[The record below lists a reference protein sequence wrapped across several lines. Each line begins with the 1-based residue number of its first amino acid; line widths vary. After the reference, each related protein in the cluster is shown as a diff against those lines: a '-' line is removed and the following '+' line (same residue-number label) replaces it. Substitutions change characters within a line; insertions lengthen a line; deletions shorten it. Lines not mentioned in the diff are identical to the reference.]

1 MNRDLDAASCNICK
15 MCYRR
20 KSLQCD
26 DACRRCG
33 IALFSED
40 EVNIYPYSSQ
50 SYPYSSQSYPNI
62 QNNMTWPYPP
72 NYPFSYPA
80 YSPNMRSEGI
90 LYYNYPRVTNYYY
103 PSMLPY
109 NNYYNSP
116 YRAFN

>member
-1 MNRDLDAASCNICK
+1 MNKDLDALSCNICK

-40 EVNIYPYSSQ
+40 QVNVYPGVYGINNNMIWPYSS
-50 SYPYSSQSYPNI
+50 
-62 QNNMTWPYPP
+62 

-80 YSPNMRSEGI
+80 HSPNMRSEGI

-109 NNYYNSP
+109 NNYYNSR
-116 YRAFN
+116 YRPFY